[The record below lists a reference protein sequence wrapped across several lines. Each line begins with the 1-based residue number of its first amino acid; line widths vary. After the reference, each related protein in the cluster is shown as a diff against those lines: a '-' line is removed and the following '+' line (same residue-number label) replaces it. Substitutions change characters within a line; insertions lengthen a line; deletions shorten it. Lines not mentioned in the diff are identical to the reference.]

1 MPTFREDLHVGH
13 KVPLVETDDIM
24 DGGITTDKLADG
36 AITHDKL
43 AANAVGENNLQDGSV
58 TTDKLA
64 DGAVTAEKLA
74 ENSVTEDKIANKQVG
89 WQKLDDDL
97 QNIIASREEHG
108 VALSNEFGDSVLIG
122 ITQKKLTETI
132 DAIQDKIDS
141 LHPGSYITITASPNL
156 IYKDETSDVDVTV
169 RMTDGAI
176 ADKITLFVDDVE
188 EESVENASRLDTTIS
203 VIDTTALHAVAER
216 QGLDYDVHSQITGVR
231 PYWVGADAQ
240 YTDIIDDAHKQ
251 NIKANPNGTYNI
263 TVPSNGNYVFFVIP
277 EGMTIHR
284 ATMGGFEFPL
294 DALPSIEVESH
305 AYLVYASSNTY
316 DAGSLTIVIS

>member
-1 MPTFREDLHVGH
+1 MAKEKYIGESKMVEQPKKVLTF
-13 KVPLVETDDIM
+13 
-24 DGGITTDKLADG
+24 KLKDNC
-36 AITHDKL
+36 IKTNHL
-43 AANAVGENNLQDGSV
+43 AENAVSTANIQ
-58 TTDKLA
+58 
-64 DGAVTAEKLA
+64 DGAVS
-74 ENSVTEDKIANKQVG
+74 NPKIGDKQVS

-122 ITQKKLTETI
+122 ITQKKLTEAI
-132 DAIQDKIDS
+132 DEIQDKIDS
-141 LHPGSYITITASPNL
+141 LHPGSYITITASPNI

-176 ADKITLFVDDVE
+176 ADKITLYVDDVE

-203 VIDTTALHAVAER
+203 VIDTTVLYAVAKR
-216 QGLDYDVHSQITGVR
+216 QGLDYDVQSQITGVR

-240 YTDIIDDAHKQ
+240 YTSIIDDAHQQ

-263 TVPSNGNYVFFVIP
+263 TVPSNGDYVFFVIP
-277 EGMTIHR
+277 EDMTIHR

-294 DALPSIEVESH
+294 DAPQSIEVEGH
-305 AYLVYASSNTY
+305 VYLVYASSNTY
-316 DAGSLTIVIS
+316 DAGVITIVIS

>member
-24 DGGITTDKLADG
+24 DGGITTDKLEDR
-36 AITHDKL
+36 
-43 AANAVGENNLQDGSV
+43 
-58 TTDKLA
+58 
-64 DGAVTAEKLA
+64 AVT
-74 ENSVTEDKIANKQVG
+74 NPKIGDKQVS

-108 VALSNEFGDSVLIG
+108 VALSNEFGDSELIG

-176 ADKITLFVDDVE
+176 ADKITLYVDDVE

-203 VIDTTALHAVAER
+203 VIDTTALYAVAER

-231 PYWVGADAQ
+231 PYWVGADEQ
-240 YTDIIDDAHKQ
+240 YTDIIDDAHQQ
-251 NIKANPNGTYNI
+251 NIKANPSGTYNI
-263 TVPSNGNYVFFVIP
+263 TVPSNGDYVFFVIP
-277 EGMTIHR
+277 DGMTINR
-284 ATMGGFEFPL
+284 ATMSGFDFPL
-294 DALPSIEVESH
+294 EDARTDLMEG
-305 AYLVYASSNTY
+305 YKVYQSSNTY
-316 DAGSLTIVIS
+316 DEGELTIVIS